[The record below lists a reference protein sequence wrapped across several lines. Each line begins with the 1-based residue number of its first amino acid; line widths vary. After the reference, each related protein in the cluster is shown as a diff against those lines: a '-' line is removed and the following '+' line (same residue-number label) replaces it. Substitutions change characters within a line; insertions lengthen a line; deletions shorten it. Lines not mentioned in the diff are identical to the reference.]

1 MSAAR
6 RIGVVQFLNGTVRA
20 GAEEVALELARGLDS
35 ERFRSYLVCPQQ
47 LLDAFGHDWKGSSIV
62 AWPLSLDSPW
72 QIAEGRKFI
81 KFLRSE
87 KIDVLH
93 AHMIRAALAAVPLA
107 RLAGV
112 PVVVQTCHGREAW
125 RTSWSK
131 RRYWIDRRIAS
142 WSDATV
148 AVSEST
154 AEYLAHTKGINRR
167 DIKLISNGRP
177 MNGFS
182 PVTAVQQEQLRA
194 ELGIPSADT
203 VVAVFGR
210 LEEQKG
216 HRFLLEA
223 LPAVA
228 EKVPG
233 LKVLFV
239 GDGALR
245 IKLEEEA
252 QVRGLDR
259 CVIFTGYR
267 RDCMQLMA
275 ICDVVVLPSLYE
287 GMPLV
292 PIEAAAM
299 RKPVLATAVDGTK
312 EVIADGV
319 TGVLVP
325 PGQPAALATALI
337 KLLSNK
343 EWSLA
348 LGEQAHERAERLF
361 SLDRQLR
368 ETETLYRALLN
379 KAQLTRSHSA
389 IQETAV

>member
-1 MSAAR
+1 M
-6 RIGVVQFLNGTVRA
+6 
-20 GAEEVALELARGLDS
+20 
-35 ERFRSYLVCPQQ
+35 
-47 LLDAFGHDWKGSSIV
+47 
-62 AWPLSLDSPW
+62 
-72 QIAEGRKFI
+72 
-81 KFLRSE
+81 
-87 KIDVLH
+87 
-93 AHMIRAALAAVPLA
+93 
-107 RLAGV
+107 
-112 PVVVQTCHGREAW
+112 
-125 RTSWSK
+125 
-131 RRYWIDRRIAS
+131 
-142 WSDATV
+142 
-148 AVSEST
+148 
-154 AEYLAHTKGINRR
+154 
-167 DIKLISNGRP
+167 
-177 MNGFS
+177 
-182 PVTAVQQEQLRA
+182 
-194 ELGIPSADT
+194 